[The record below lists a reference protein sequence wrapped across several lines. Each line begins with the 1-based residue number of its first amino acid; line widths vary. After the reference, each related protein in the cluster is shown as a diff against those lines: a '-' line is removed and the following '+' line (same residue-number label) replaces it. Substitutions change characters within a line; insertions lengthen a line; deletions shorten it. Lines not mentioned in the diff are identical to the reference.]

1 MCNFRNLKS
10 LNIIFST
17 KLELIIYIF
26 NSNRELVNST
36 SSNLSLTLIL
46 SDIGQIIFI
55 KIIDD
60 V

>member
-10 LNIIFST
+10 LNIIFLT
-17 KLELIIYIF
+17 KLEPIIHVF

-36 SSNLSLTLIL
+36 SLSLSLTLIL
-46 SDIGQIIFI
+46 SDLGQIIFI